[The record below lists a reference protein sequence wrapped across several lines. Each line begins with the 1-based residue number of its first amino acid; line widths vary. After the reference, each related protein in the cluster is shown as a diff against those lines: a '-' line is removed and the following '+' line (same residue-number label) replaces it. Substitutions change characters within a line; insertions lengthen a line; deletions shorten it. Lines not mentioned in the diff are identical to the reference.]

1 MLMPA
6 RVSSPRF
13 VGRRAELTRLETLWK
28 TVVADE
34 KAATVLVSGE
44 AGVGKTRLVSELV
57 ARLERPALVL
67 TGSCIEVVDR
77 AMPFG
82 PLVQALRTLH
92 RTLDEPTLDAVLGS
106 ARDDLAMMLP
116 ELRTGGRGDAETEL
130 GTTALFELLLGVFER
145 LGDRVPTLVVLED
158 LHWSDRSTRDLFV
171 FLARNLDATRVVL
184 LGTYRSDDL
193 HRRHPLRTA
202 LAELDRAGAVER
214 VELARFDR
222 DELRELIGAIVGGDP
237 STELVDRTYAR
248 SDGNAFFAEELIA
261 SEDSERDALPD
272 TLREIV
278 LARVDSL
285 SPSARQVLR
294 CAAVVGRHVDHRM
307 LVALVQLPE
316 PLLLEALRDAVLE
329 QVLVAD
335 DEGLGYRFRHA
346 LMHEAIYDDLLPGDR
361 VALHTR
367 VAELFGEHPDWYS
380 QCFGDHCEGEIASE
394 VACHWTAAHNAPRA
408 LAASLDAARASE
420 RMYAYNEALAHEER
434 VLSLWPGVPDAEQLT
449 GVRHIDVLRDAAT
462 QSDRTGDHFRAL
474 AFARAALDEVDVE
487 NDPVTAGLLHERI
500 AKSLWITGARG
511 DEVLDEC
518 AEAVR
523 LVPDE
528 PSEAR
533 ASVLATR
540 GQHLM
545 LSGRAGAIEAC
556 QEAIAA
562 AQLVGARAIEGH
574 ARNSLGSALS
584 GIGRIDEGIEQ
595 LHQARAIALETRSW
609 ADVARAAVNEGSALR
624 NMARHEDAVRLSL
637 EGAEIAHERG
647 LDHSAGAFLRL
658 NAAESLWALGRW
670 DDIDEQLPEIESTL
684 RTGVDEWRAAERR
697 SLMAAGRGRF
707 DEARAAAE
715 RVQRILENRGD
726 DRERL
731 AIDRLYVAIAAWEGD
746 AATAV
751 ERALT
756 AAQRPVTDTKMCVD
770 VAVMLVVDG
779 LSVAGPEHVDIART
793 LADEFDSWITDE
805 RWGGGRPGDLAALHA
820 QVAAE
825 CSRAEGRGEG
835 AEWTAVADLWA
846 ALGMRPREAYAWW
859 RASEAFVGAG
869 DREAASASAARAYQ
883 LASASGWA
891 WVRDNVAVLAR
902 RARLSIELPDV
913 SVVTPAERLGLTA
926 REIEVL
932 GLVAEGRTNRQIADT
947 LFISTKTASVHV
959 SNILG
964 KLSVANRGEAAAAA
978 RRLALV

>member
-1 MLMPA
+1 MPA

-13 VGRRAELTRLETLWK
+13 VGRRAELTRLETVWK
-28 TVVADE
+28 QVVADE
-34 KAATVLVSGE
+34 VGATVLVSGE

-57 ARLERPALVL
+57 SRLETPALVL
-67 TGSCIEVVDR
+67 SGSCIEVVDR

-106 ARDDLAMMLP
+106 ARNDLAMLLP
-116 ELRTGGRGDAETEL
+116 ELHAGARADAENEL

-145 LGDRVPTLVVLED
+145 LGDRIPTLLVLED
-158 LHWSDRSTRDLFV
+158 MHWSDRSTRDLFV
-171 FLARNLDATRVVL
+171 FLARNLDATRVML

-202 LAELDRAGAVER
+202 LAELDRAGVVER
-214 VELARFDR
+214 VELCRFDR
-222 DELRELIGAIVGGDP
+222 DELRELISAIVGGDP
-237 STELVDRTYAR
+237 SSELVDRTYSR

-261 SEDSERDALPD
+261 SADSEAALPD

-307 LVALVQLPE
+307 LVALVSLPE

-346 LMHEAIYDDLLPGDR
+346 LMHEAIYDDLLPGER

-367 VAELFGEHPDWYS
+367 VAELLGEHPDWYS
-380 QCFGDHCEGEIASE
+380 QCVGDACEGEIASE
-394 VACHWTAAHNAPRA
+394 VACHWYAAHDSPRA
-408 LAASLDAARASE
+408 LSASLDAARAAE
-420 RMYAYNEALAHEER
+420 RMYAYNEALAHDER
-434 VLSLWPGVPDAEQLT
+434 ALSLWASVPDAERLT

-462 QSDRTGDHFRAL
+462 QADRAGDLDRAL
-474 AFARAALDEVDVE
+474 AFARAALEEVDVDA
-487 NDPVTAGLLHERI
+487 DPVTAGRLHERL
-500 AKSLWITGARG
+500 ARSLWITGAPLS
-511 DEVLDEC
+511 EVLDEC
-518 AEAVR
+518 TEAVR

-528 PSEAR
+528 PTEAR

-545 LSGRAGAIEAC
+545 LGGRPDAIDAC
-556 QEAIAA
+556 NEAIRA
-562 AQLVGARAIEGH
+562 AQVAGSRAIEGH
-574 ARNSLGSALS
+574 ARNSLGSALT
-584 GIGRIDEGIEQ
+584 GIGRLDEGIEQ
-595 LHQARAIALETRSW
+595 LHQARALALETRTW
-609 ADVARAAVNEGSALR
+609 ADVARVAVNEGSALI
-624 NMARHEDAVRLSL
+624 NMARLADALKISL

-647 LDHSAGAFLRL
+647 LDHSCGAFLRL
-658 NAAESLWALGRW
+658 NASEALFDLGRW
-670 DDIDEQLPEIESTL
+670 DEIDEQLPLIESTL
-684 RTGVDEWRAAERR
+684 RTGIDEWRAAAFR
-697 SLMAAGRGRF
+697 SLMDAARGRF
-707 DEARAAAE
+707 DEARAASA
-715 RVQRILENRGD
+715 RLRAVLEQRGD

-731 AIDRLYVAIAAWEGD
+731 SLERNDVAIAVWEGD
-746 AATAV
+746 HATIA
-751 ERALT
+751 ERALAVARRPVADARVCADVSVAVALDGL
-756 AAQRPVTDTKMCVD
+756 AAAGPQRP
-770 VAVMLVVDG
+770 
-779 LSVAGPEHVDIART
+779 EIAHA
-793 LADEFDSWITDE
+793 LADEFDGWIASE
-805 RWGGGRPGDLAALHA
+805 RWGGGRPGGLPALRA

-825 CSRAEGRGEG
+825 VARADGRSDGG
-835 AEWTAVADLWA
+835 EWTAVADMWA
-846 ALGMRPREAYAWW
+846 ALDMGPRESYARW

-869 DREAASASAARAYQ
+869 DREAATVAAARAYE
-883 LASASGWA
+883 LASAIGWA
-891 WVRDNVAVLAR
+891 WVRDNVAVFAR
-902 RARLSIELPDV
+902 RARLAIELPDV
-913 SVVTPAERLGLTA
+913 SIVTPAERLGLTA

-947 LFISTKTASVHV
+947 LYISSKTASVHV
-959 SNILG
+959 SNILT
-964 KLSVANRGEAAAAA
+964 KLSVANRGEAAATA